1 MKKIIKK
8 LLLPLFL
15 VLMVIAMILL
25 YSYLSNLS
33 GDGRATLIYL
43 VFICETAFFII
54 SFLLSIILILKFHIK
69 IKHVIKTTIIVG
81 VLSVFGIILF
91 ASIIGNEIIGEIITI
106 SYPIV
111 ATIIIAK
118 VVIFILEGEAEEV
131 KRSHIFALTFMN
143 PFLSLLPLLVTL
155 VYGLANMSGH
165 FGLK

>member
-1 MKKIIKK
+1 MKKTIKK

-15 VLMVIAMILL
+15 VLMVVAMISL
-25 YSYLSNLS
+25 YSYLSNLNGPEREKIVMS
-33 GDGRATLIYL
+33 
-43 VFICETAFFII
+43 ICFFETAFFII